1 MKTAAEFAHAAAQM
15 SRAAAQ
21 MKPDDSDPYPHTRK
35 LIQYHLQ
42 VAAKNTRELAE
53 ALAKEEDACAPSK

>member
-1 MKTAAEFAHAAAQM
+1 MKTAADFAHAAAQM

-21 MKPDDSDPYPHTRK
+21 MKPDDSDPYAQARK

-42 VAAKNTRELAE
+42 AAAKNTRELAE
-53 ALAKEEDACAPSK
+53 ALAKEESQSA

>member
-15 SRAAAQ
+15 SRAVER
-21 MKPDDSDPYPHTRK
+21 MKPDDSDPYAQARK

-42 VAAKNTRELAE
+42 AAANKTREIAE
-53 ALAKEEDACAPSK
+53 ALAKQEDACAPSK